1 MESRKGKETREKE
14 IGLAKRG
21 AMMNEKIVSI
31 RLKQLREKTGLSQA
45 KLAKVLGGVS
55 QPVIARY
62 EAGDCFPSYS
72 VLIKI
77 ADYFNVSTDYLLGRT
92 PAGKLCAQVE
102 LGEKVDDF
110 IEMCFDPTTQANAR
124 LKEMLRKIMEGNK
137 EE

>member
-1 MESRKGKETREKE
+1 
-14 IGLAKRG
+14 
-21 AMMNEKIVSI
+21 MNEKIVGI

-45 KLAKVLGGVS
+45 KFAKVLGDVS

-62 EAGDCFPSYS
+62 ETGDCFPSYP

-92 PAGKLCAQVE
+92 DNLVLYVQIESGD
-102 LGEKVDDF
+102 KVDDF

-124 LKEMLRKIMEGNK
+124 LKEMLRKMMEEK
-137 EE
+137 

>member
-1 MESRKGKETREKE
+1 
-14 IGLAKRG
+14 
-21 AMMNEKIVSI
+21 MNEKILGI

-45 KLAKVLGGVS
+45 KFAKVLGDVS

-62 EAGDCFPSYS
+62 ETGDFFPSYP

-92 PAGKLCAQVE
+92 DNPAGKLYTQAE
-102 LGEKVDDF
+102 SGDKVDDF

-124 LKEMLRKIMEGNK
+124 LKEIQEDTFQMTHTHHQNH
-137 EE
+137 